1 MPKNGIWG
9 RSFVQGK
16 IMGMRSNFFRT
27 LTLILTLGLAACSD
41 LAAPEQTPISL
52 ATVPETESTLTPTA
66 TIDWF
71 PATSTATASA
81 TIPASPTAIPLPGL
95 GSVTFTDD
103 FSSPAAW
110 LRAKTAGDGTNSV
123 IIERNRATIA
133 INTTPATISSLHKE
147 LLLSDFYAE
156 IDVAI
161 NRCETTD
168 AYGLLF
174 RSAGDFDSYRYI
186 LNCRG
191 ETRAERMRG
200 AVVYPLSEWVLSG
213 DIPPGAPGEVKLGV
227 WASGV
232 EMRFF
237 LNGRYQ
243 FSVFDP
249 VFRNGTLGIFAS
261 ANSPFGMNVSFS
273 NLKIS
278 SVSYVSP
285 TPTATATNTP
295 TPSRT
300 PRP

>member
-1 MPKNGIWG
+1 MKPIFY
-9 RSFVQGK
+9 R
-16 IMGMRSNFFRT
+16 I
-27 LTLILTLGLAACSD
+27 LTLLLTLGLAACFG
-41 LAAPEQTPISL
+41 LAAQEQTPLSL
-52 ATVPETESTLTPTA
+52 EPVPETESTPTPSA

-81 TIPASPTAIPLPGL
+81 TIPAVPTAIPLPGL
-95 GSVTFTDD
+95 GSLTFTDD
-103 FSSPAAW
+103 FSSPAPW
-110 LRAKTAGDGTNSV
+110 LRAKAAGDGSNSV

-147 LLLSDFYAE
+147 LFLSDFYAE
-156 IDVAI
+156 VDVSV
-161 NRCETTD
+161 NRCEASD

-174 RSAGDFDSYRYI
+174 RAAGDFDSYRYI
-186 LNCRG
+186 LNCKG

-213 DIPPGAPGEVKLGV
+213 DVPPGAPGVVTLGV
-227 WASGV
+227 WVSGV

-237 LNGRYQ
+237 LNGHYQ

-261 ANSPFGMNVSFS
+261 ADSPFGMNVSFS
-273 NLKIS
+273 NLEIY

-285 TPTATATNTP
+285 TPTATVTNTP

>member
-1 MPKNGIWG
+1 
-9 RSFVQGK
+9 
-16 IMGMRSNFFRT
+16 MGMKPIFYRI
-27 LTLILTLGLAACSD
+27 LTLLLTLGLASCSG
-41 LAAPEQTPISL
+41 LAAPEQTSL
-52 ATVPETESTLTPTA
+52 SLEPVPETESTLTPSA

-71 PATSTATASA
+71 PATPTATASA
-81 TIPASPTAIPLPGL
+81 TIPAVPTAIPLPGL

-103 FSSPAAW
+103 FSSPAPW
-110 LRAKTAGDGTNSV
+110 LRAKAAGDGSNSV

-147 LLLSDFYAE
+147 LFLSDFYAE
-156 IDVAI
+156 VDVSV
-161 NRCETTD
+161 NRCEATD

-174 RSAGDFDSYRYI
+174 RAAGDFDSYRYI
-186 LNCRG
+186 LNCKG

-213 DIPPGAPGEVKLGV
+213 DVPPGAPGVVTLGV
-227 WASGV
+227 WVSGV

-249 VFRNGTLGIFAS
+249 IFRNGTLGIFAS
-261 ANSPFGMNVSFS
+261 ADSPFGMNVSFS
-273 NLKIS
+273 NLEIY